1 MSSMSSLQEGQ
12 TKSAQDIQSLKDTE
26 QALYKQLEAAVAAN
40 SSSATQEQIMNQ
52 ITTVNALRMTQL
64 KSLGT
69 MSDSLKKNLS
79 GTLTTYTAEMS
90 NSVNV
95 IEDEMKKSK
104 KRLNKINE
112 LKNNKLRMAEINTYY
127 GKQYKDNAKTI
138 KIILYTCIP
147 IILLIILRKKEL
159 VPAILINALIVII
172 LAIGSIIVIKRVV
185 VNTFLR
191 DNMNYDELK
200 SLNVPNAG
208 PSVYQ
213 YDMNEFNKLNP
224 ASAVSALVDDSSY
237 LASNLGFSC
246 VGAACCS
253 IGTTFDATQHKC
265 TSGAGAGAGAG
276 ASATGAGASATGA
289 GAGATGAGA
298 GATLGNALGNATS
311 SLGGALTGAAS
322 SAESSIS
329 SAFAS
334 IEPFQT
340 YNNLSY
346 SSFSS

>member
-1 MSSMSSLQEGQ
+1 MSSLQEGQ
-12 TKSAQDIQSLKDTE
+12 TKSAQDIQSLKNTE

-52 ITTVNALRMTQL
+52 ITKVNALRMTQL

-69 MSDSLKKNLS
+69 MSDSLKKNIS

-90 NSVNV
+90 DSVNV

-104 KRLNKINE
+104 ERLNKINE

-127 GKQYKDNAKTI
+127 GKQYKDNANTI

-147 IILLIILRKKEL
+147 IILLIILQKKEL

-213 YDMNEFNKLNP
+213 YDMNEYNKLNP

-265 TSGAGAGAGAG
+265 ISGAGATGAGAGAGATGAGAGAG
-276 ASATGAGASATGA
+276 ASATGASATGA
-289 GAGATGAGA
+289 S
-298 GATLGNALGNATS
+298 ATLGNALGNATS